1 MANTRQ
7 SAKRARQ
14 AETRRRRNQA
24 ARSRLRTEIKKA
36 RIADPQNGAA
46 IMRALAAAVD
56 RAAGKGVFSKRA
68 AARIKSRVNARLKAA
83 APTAAPA
90 TAPAVAPKIESA
102 PPQTEKS
109 APAETAA
116 PAKSA

>member
-1 MANTRQ
+1 
-7 SAKRARQ
+7 
-14 AETRRRRNQA
+14 
-24 ARSRLRTEIKKA
+24 
-36 RIADPQNGAA
+36 
-46 IMRALAAAVD
+46 MRALAAAVD

-83 APTAAPA
+83 APVAAPQ
-90 TAPAVAPKIESA
+90 TESA

>member
-68 AARIKSRVNARLKAA
+68 AARIKSRVNARLKS
-83 APTAAPA
+83 AAPA
-90 TAPAVAPKIESA
+90 TAPVAAPVAASKTESAPKIE
-102 PPQTEKS
+102 ES
-109 APAETAA
+109 APAETVA